1 MEEEFHLIAADG
13 VQLEGTAWPAKN
25 PRAVLPWLHGF
36 AEHRKRYHHFAS
48 WMANQGIAVVAI
60 DFRGHGAS
68 QGKRGHVKKFQEYLL
83 DVRVFLNWVI
93 KNFPDL
99 PIVLGAHS
107 NGGLIAARFLQEEGQ
122 SFDLRASVMTGP
134 FFDVGTP
141 VPPVAAAV
149 GRFMSKII
157 PKLSIPTNI
166 PPEAVSHNAD
176 IVRDYGSDPLVFKTA
191 TARWFV
197 ETVAAQEVALN
208 RASEIKLPLLI
219 MQGMA
224 DTIVN
229 PNASRRFFENA
240 SSEDKEW
247 IPYDGLRHE
256 ILNEN
261 EREQVYRAMLDWING
276 RI

>member
-13 VQLEGTAWPAKN
+13 VQLEGTAWSGKK

-36 AEHRKRYHHFAS
+36 AEHRKRYHHFGS
-48 WMANQGIAVVAI
+48 WMANEGIAVASI

-68 QGKRGHVKKFQEYLL
+68 QGKRGHIKNFQEYLL

-93 KNFPDL
+93 KNFPDV
-99 PIVLGAHS
+99 PIILGAHS
-107 NGGLIAARFLQEEGQ
+107 NGGLIAARFLQEEG
-122 SFDLRASVMTGP
+122 SGFNFKASVMTGP
-134 FFDVGTP
+134 FFDVATP
-141 VPPVAAAV
+141 VPGATMAIA
-149 GRFMSKII
+149 GF
-157 PKLSIPTNI
+157 LSRVWPSLSAPTKI
-166 PPEAVSHNAD
+166 PPEAVSHNAE
-176 IVRDYGSDPLVFKTA
+176 IIREYGSDPLVFKTA
-191 TARWFV
+191 SFRWLT
-197 ETVAAQEVALN
+197 ETLVNQEIALN
-208 RASEIKLPLLI
+208 RASEIRLPLLI

-247 IPYDGLRHE
+247 VPYEGLRHE

-261 EREQVYRAMLDWING
+261 EREQVYRTMLDWINKHV
-276 RI
+276 